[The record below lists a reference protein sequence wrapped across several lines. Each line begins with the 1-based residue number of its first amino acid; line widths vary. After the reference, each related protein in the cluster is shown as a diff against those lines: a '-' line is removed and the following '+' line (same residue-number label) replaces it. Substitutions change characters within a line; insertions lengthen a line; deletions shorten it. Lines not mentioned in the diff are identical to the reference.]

1 VEFWSY
7 IERSWSNLITVS
19 LVWRQHLVRI
29 FFKFCPKKT
38 FRRQEGS
45 CIGKH
50 SSFSQ
55 RPSYLSYL
63 QKIFNSILQ
72 LENQIFVANITDLQS
87 LKCEVIKISIFL
99 INSIKTQEPLGTKVI
114 SLIQKAVS
122 VVSTTERQRDMCPKR
137 KFSPSDL
144 KLKMLEKDET
154 LMLDWKFNTEAAGES
169 ERAI

>member
-1 VEFWSY
+1 
-7 IERSWSNLITVS
+7 
-19 LVWRQHLVRI
+19 
-29 FFKFCPKKT
+29 
-38 FRRQEGS
+38 
-45 CIGKH
+45 
-50 SSFSQ
+50 
-55 RPSYLSYL
+55 
-63 QKIFNSILQ
+63 

-154 LMLDWKFNTEAAGES
+154 LMLD
-169 ERAI
+169 